1 MGFYFRQGN
10 LLLQCLICPYRRP
23 RSLGWL
29 RVVML
34 LVSVACP
41 DTLEVSLDVIHG
53 PPPPHVGVARCD
65 CARHRNGDGGYPP
78 WRTAQTQMKPI

>member
-1 MGFYFRQGN
+1 MPCGLGGTGLPLLQGSHLGIPGGELLLECEH
-10 LLLQCLICPYRRP
+10 LLLQCLCSICPYRRP

-41 DTLEVSLDVIHG
+41 DTLEVSL
-53 PPPPHVGVARCD
+53 
-65 CARHRNGDGGYPP
+65 
-78 WRTAQTQMKPI
+78 